1 MERLFEILLNALP
14 EAIGGLIAA
23 GIIALLSYLFVKR
36 LRKESPQEKAPQELL
51 PEPALPEIYSNL
63 PSRTEFIGRKKEM
76 ERIKAALSS
85 RYFLICID
93 GIGGIGKTSLA
104 LEVIHEC
111 LRFSKGEITIEQ
123 EQQGEV
129 AIPKFD
135 GFIWTSAKDRELR
148 LNDILDAIART
159 LDWPGIAQQPYLE
172 KIESVRK
179 LLQTKPYLLI
189 VDNFETITDE
199 AVRDFLLKIPEPSK
213 VLITSR
219 EQKLPQ
225 AWAVSIKGLEQ
236 DEALALIRNEGQ
248 RLGLKSVEEA
258 DDTVLLRLYQATGGA
273 PLAIKWSV
281 GQIKQKGQS
290 LDTVLAALHDAKG
303 DIFEEVFARSWSL
316 LTEDAQKVLM
326 VMPIF
331 ASSASRDAIEAAS
344 DVHHFA
350 LDEALGQLVQM
361 WLVEVTDELETAK
374 RRYSVH
380 PLTRAFGNSRLVTAI
395 DWREKA
401 MERIA
406 EFMLN
411 LLEKNMT
418 LIEDKNRFSTIDVE
432 LPNILVSVNWC
443 YEKCYWQRFIEFHVR
458 LDKLLTY
465 GGYYDERIRYGLMQV
480 DAAKKIGEHKIA
492 AECAVWILG
501 WTYYQQ
507 DSLENSVHWLDEG
520 LKYFQRAEDEW
531 WIATTKKL
539 MALVFREKGDFE
551 YAEKLVQDALESFER
566 MSKYSDQKTIKYK
579 YNYRWPTGYNA
590 SDIPNAL
597 LTMGGIAFRKG
608 DFDLA
613 KSFYEKSFEVFKSL
627 ENKEQYYHSMYHLG
641 MIALEKGQFKKAIQ
655 LFQDSL
661 DGSGKIN
668 LIDLEA
674 DSKFGI
680 SLLKEKT
687 REYEQALELALEAL
701 KIYECLG
708 KQRHIRKT
716 QMLVKRLKKLL

>member
-1 MERLFEILLNALP
+1 MEGIFEILLNALP

-36 LRKESPQEKAPQELL
+36 LRKESLQEKAPQELL
-51 PEPALPEIYSNL
+51 NEPPVPEIYSNL

-76 ERIKAALSS
+76 ERIRAALSS

-111 LRFSKGEITIEQ
+111 LRFSKGEIRIEEDKQ
-123 EQQGEV
+123 AES

-179 LLQTKPYLLI
+179 LLQTKRFLLI

-213 VLITSR
+213 ALITSR

-248 RLGLKSVEEA
+248 RLGLKSVEDA
-258 DDTVLLRLYQATGGA
+258 DDQVLLRLYQATGGA

-290 LDTVLAALHDAKG
+290 LDTVLAALHEAKG

-316 LTEDAQKVLM
+316 LSEDAQKVLM

-331 ASSASRDAIEAAS
+331 AASASRDAIEAAS

-361 WLVEVTDELETAK
+361 WLVEVTDELESAK

-380 PLTRAFGNSRLVTAI
+380 PLTRAFGEQKLKAYAKFEEIIGLRVCIYFNKFVRKYGEENLLSFDHLEGEKDNIFRII
-395 DWREKA
+395 DWCFRKCLYDKVIQLSKGLYWFLALRGYWHE
-401 MERIA
+401 
-406 EFMLN
+406 
-411 LLEKNMT
+411 
-418 LIEDKNRFSTIDVE
+418 LIQYGQIGLDSAKVLDDKKSISLISR
-432 LPNILVSVNWC
+432 
-443 YEKCYWQRFIEFHVR
+443 
-458 LDKLLTY
+458 
-465 GGYYDERIRYGLMQV
+465 
-480 DAAKKIGEHKIA
+480 
-492 AECAVWILG
+492 AVLG
-501 WTYYQQ
+501 WTY
-507 DSLENSVHWLDEG
+507 
-520 LKYFQRAEDEW
+520 LK
-531 WIATTKKL
+531 
-539 MALVFREKGDFE
+539 
-551 YAEKLVQDALESFER
+551 
-566 MSKYSDQKTIKYK
+566 MSKYEEAEQVIKKGIEIAEEIKDQQEIGRGLRFLGKVAREKIKMHDAKLIAEKSLVIALKHDEKTLENHLYSDL
-579 YNYRWPTGYNA
+579 GH
-590 SDIPNAL
+590 
-597 LTMGGIAFRKG
+597 IAFYYG
-608 DFDLA
+608 DYDLA
-613 KSFYEKSFEVFKSL
+613 EKMFFKALSGFRNL
-627 ENKEQYYHSMYHLG
+627 GDDIAIALKLVHLG
-641 MIALEKGQFKKAIQ
+641 YVLFFKKQLNEARNTFNESIAISQKYGRKETIARAKFGLAKISEQMDNYKEALNQVTEAYTLFEKLGMKKFIDESQEMIDRLEKKI
-655 LFQDSL
+655 
-661 DGSGKIN
+661 GK
-668 LIDLEA
+668 
-674 DSKFGI
+674 
-680 SLLKEKT
+680 
-687 REYEQALELALEAL
+687 
-701 KIYECLG
+701 
-708 KQRHIRKT
+708 
-716 QMLVKRLKKLL
+716 